1 MPRRCDRCEN
11 TSHGFI
17 LVVKKR
23 TIHQNVTG
31 RKDGNYPGE
40 VNEEEG
46 GTICSGGV
54 KILQGFVE
62 YSLSLKKTCEEDSC
76 FISGDHLRLLAE
88 LR

>member
-17 LVVKKR
+17 LVLKKR
-23 TIHQNVTG
+23 KIHQNVTG

-46 GTICSGGV
+46 GE
-54 KILQGFVE
+54 LFVA
-62 YSLSLKKTCEEDSC
+62 
-76 FISGDHLRLLAE
+76 AE
-88 LR
+88 